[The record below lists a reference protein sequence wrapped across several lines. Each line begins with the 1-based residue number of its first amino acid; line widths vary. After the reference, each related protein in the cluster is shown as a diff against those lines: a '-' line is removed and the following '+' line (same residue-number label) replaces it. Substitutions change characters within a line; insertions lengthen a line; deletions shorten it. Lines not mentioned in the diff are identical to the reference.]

1 MKGYQPRPANP
12 NLPVRR
18 GLNRDYRSREY
29 LTPEEVTQLIQVAE
43 LRATR
48 YPERDKALLLLMF
61 RHGLRATEAGRLR
74 WDAVLLKERRLV
86 IHRLKGSESGQH
98 PLQQDEVEALQA
110 LRANHP
116 GSQYLFMSE
125 RGQALSRAAIARI
138 VRRCGEAA
146 ELPLPVHPHM
156 LRHACG
162 YYLANQG
169 LDTRLIQDWLGHRNI
184 EHTVRYTK
192 LNPKRFEEIQWG

>member
-1 MKGYQPRPANP
+1 MKGYQPKPANP
-12 NLPVRR
+12 KLAVRR
-18 GLNRDYRSREY
+18 GLNSDYRSREY
-29 LTPEEVTQLIQVAE
+29 LTPDEVSRLIQVAE

-48 YPERDKALLLLMF
+48 YPERDKALVLIMF
-61 RHGLRATEAGRLR
+61 RHGLRASEAGGMR
-74 WDAVLLKERRLV
+74 WDAVMLNEQRLV

-98 PLQQDEVEALQA
+98 PLQLDEVEALKA
-110 LRANHP
+110 LRAAYP

-125 RGQALSRAAIARI
+125 RGQFLSRAAIAKI
-138 VRRCGEAA
+138 VRSCGEAA

-192 LNPKRFEEIQWG
+192 LNPKRFEEIRWG

>member
-1 MKGYQPRPANP
+1 MKGYQPKPANP
-12 NLPVRR
+12 NLLIRR
-18 GLNRDYRSREY
+18 GPNSDYRSREY
-29 LTPEEVTQLIQVAE
+29 LTPDEVSRLIEVAE

-48 YPERDKALLLLMF
+48 YPARDKALLLIMF
-61 RHGLRATEAGRLR
+61 RHGLRASEAGGMR
-74 WDAVLLKERRLV
+74 WDAVMLNERRLV

-98 PLQQDEVEALQA
+98 PLQLDEVEALKD
-110 LRANHP
+110 LREAHP
-116 GSQYLFMSE
+116 GSQYLFINE
-125 RGQALSRAAIARI
+125 RGQHLSRAAIAKI

-192 LNPKRFEEIQWG
+192 LNPKRFEEIRWG

>member
-1 MKGYQPRPANP
+1 MI
-12 NLPVRR
+12 
-18 GLNRDYRSREY
+18 E
-29 LTPEEVTQLIQVAE
+29 VAE

-48 YPERDKALLLLMF
+48 YPARDKALLLIMF
-61 RHGLRATEAGRLR
+61 RHGLRASEAGGMR
-74 WDAVLLKERRLV
+74 WDAVMLNERRLV
-86 IHRLKGSESGQH
+86 IHRLKGFESGQH
-98 PLQQDEVEALQA
+98 PLQLDEVEALKD
-110 LRANHP
+110 LREAHP
-116 GSQYLFMSE
+116 GSQYLFIREAHPGSQYLFINE
-125 RGQALSRAAIARI
+125 RGQHLSRAAIAKI

-184 EHTVRYTK
+184 EHTVRYTR
-192 LNPKRFEEIQWG
+192 LNPKRFEEIRWS

>member
-1 MKGYQPRPANP
+1 MGDKGFRS
-12 NLPVRR
+12 VRVHSFEHPQDFEN
-18 GLNRDYRSREY
+18 G
-29 LTPEEVTQLIQVAE
+29 VASGIDSI
-43 LRATR
+43 
-48 YPERDKALLLLMF
+48 PGERQGPFTDHVSPWPTAS
-61 RHGLRATEAGRLR
+61 EAGGMR
-74 WDAVLLKERRLV
+74 WDAVMLNERRLV

-98 PLQQDEVEALQA
+98 PLQLDEVEALKD
-110 LRANHP
+110 LREAHP
-116 GSQYLFMSE
+116 GSQYLFINE
-125 RGQALSRAAIARI
+125 RGQYLSRAAIAKI

-192 LNPKRFEEIQWG
+192 LNPKRFEEIRWG

>member
-12 NLPVRR
+12 NLPIRR
-18 GLNRDYRSREY
+18 GPNSDYRSREY
-29 LTPEEVTQLIQVAE
+29 LTPDEVSRLIEVAE

-48 YPERDKALLLLMF
+48 YPARDKALLLIMF
-61 RHGLRATEAGRLR
+61 RHGLRASEAGGMR
-74 WDAVLLKERRLV
+74 WDAVMLNERRLV

-98 PLQQDEVEALQA
+98 PLQLDEVEALKD
-110 LRANHP
+110 LREAHP
-116 GSQYLFMSE
+116 GSQYLFINE
-125 RGQALSRAAIARI
+125 RGQYLSRAAIAKI

-192 LNPKRFEEIQWG
+192 LNPKRFEEIRWA